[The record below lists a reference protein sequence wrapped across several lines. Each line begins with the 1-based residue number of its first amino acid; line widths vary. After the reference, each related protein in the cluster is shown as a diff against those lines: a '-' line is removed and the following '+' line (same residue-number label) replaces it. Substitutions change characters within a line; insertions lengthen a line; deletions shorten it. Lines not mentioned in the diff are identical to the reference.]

1 MRATLLYKPLEIR
14 RFQPGTSIA
23 SLPGVRQLTAGS
35 QENIVRGAMI
45 GWMVFAA
52 LLLGLS
58 IGRAADRDETTITAQ
73 VSSAEHETEE
83 GYFSLGPDTTVLVK
97 PGTDLQRF
105 LARQNG
111 RKVRVTLTL
120 VDGRQLSQL
129 ER

>member
-1 MRATLLYKPLEIR
+1 
-14 RFQPGTSIA
+14 
-23 SLPGVRQLTAGS
+23 
-35 QENIVRGAMI
+35 VRGAMI

-58 IGRAADRDETTITAQ
+58 IGRASDRDDDTTTITAQ

-83 GYFSLGPDTTVLVK
+83 GYFSLGSDATVLAK
-97 PGTDLQRF
+97 PGTELQRF

-120 VDGRQLSQL
+120 VGAQQLSKL